1 MISRSVAAWHHVT
14 RFVFLI
20 FVCLALSS
28 IFPLE
33 ALAQN
38 TPPVVQVNAG
48 LTLDEGTSATIGPSL
63 LLVTDAEQGADSLKY
78 TVETG
83 PTNGVLSSSTFTQDD
98 IDNYLIS
105 YTHDGSETTIDYFT
119 FSVIDG
125 AGGTISSTPFV
136 ISVTPVSD
144 APILSVNNGLTLNE
158 GSYATICAGALQVTD
173 VDNSPSE
180 LTYTVTSTPGA
191 DGELT
196 LSGSPLTVSST
207 FTQADVD
214 ACLLSYSHNGD
225 DPVLDDAFSFNFH
238 DGETT
243 IPGNTFTITVQ
254 PVNDSPVLTVNNV
267 LTLDEGGSALIDSGL
282 LEVTDADNTIGQL
295 TYTVLSGPANGL
307 LSMTIFTQAQIN
319 SGSLSYTHDESETG
333 SDHFT
338 FSVNDGVGGSVQ
350 ATFVISITPAN
361 DDPVLAVNNGLTLNE
376 GSSAPI
382 GSGLLEVTDAE
393 QTAAQLTYTVISGPT
408 SGVLSPGT
416 FTQDDINNDLVSYTH
431 DGSETVSDDFT
442 FSVSDGVGGTVQSTF
457 VISITPL
464 NESPVLAVNNGLT
477 LNEGTIATICTSALQ
492 VTDVDNTPD
501 ELTYIVTGIP
511 GNGVLTLCGSPLTV
525 SSTFTQADV
534 DACFLSYA
542 HDGGETLSDAF
553 AFDFNDGETTI
564 PGNTFA
570 ISIQSVNDSPVLTVN
585 NGLTLDEG
593 SSAPIGSGLLEVT
606 DAEQTAAQLTY
617 TVIPGPTSGI
627 LSLTTFTQ
635 AQINSGSLSYAHNG
649 SETVSDDFSFS
660 VSDGV
665 GGTVQATF
673 VITVTPADDPPTL
686 TGSNS
691 LSVARGG
698 TETITRGQL
707 VADDPDTPSTG
718 LLYTVT
724 SPPSV
729 GSLVLDGSPDPS
741 TFTQDDIDYGRLKYD
756 HSGSSSTMDEFS
768 FTVSDQTTT
777 TGSYIFSITVLGPS
791 ADPPVISSIVDVG
804 NDQGRSVLITF
815 QKCGADT
822 SGSLT
827 PVLEYGAFRR
837 IDPLSSAGFET
848 ANYMPSFEGWVF
860 VGSVPANG
868 ESIYNI
874 VAPTLADS
882 TVGGGIHWSVFIIR
896 ALTAEPA
903 TYFDSAPDSG
913 YSIDNLA
920 PSIPLNLAYSVPG
933 ILTWDDVPDA
943 DFDFYTIY
951 GSSSDI
957 FDETAEVLGY
967 EIEPTFDVQVHTH
980 VHFFVTA
987 TDFSGNEGG
996 PASIANPTGVDG
1008 PPRVLEVS
1016 VSAYPNPFNP
1026 TTTILYTVK
1035 DVGPVTVAVYDAAGK
1050 LVETLLYNEYR
1061 EPNEYRLEYR
1071 PRGASGVYFVRLET
1085 GRMVR
1090 NTKIIL
1096 LK

>member
-361 DDPVLAVNNGLTLNE
+361 DDPVLAVNNGLTLN
-376 GSSAPI
+376 
-382 GSGLLEVTDAE
+382 
-393 QTAAQLTYTVISGPT
+393 
-408 SGVLSPGT
+408 
-416 FTQDDINNDLVSYTH
+416 
-431 DGSETVSDDFT
+431 
-442 FSVSDGVGGTVQSTF
+442 
-457 VISITPL
+457 
-464 NESPVLAVNNGLT
+464 
-477 LNEGTIATICTSALQ
+477 
-492 VTDVDNTPD
+492 
-501 ELTYIVTGIP
+501 
-511 GNGVLTLCGSPLTV
+511 
-525 SSTFTQADV
+525 
-534 DACFLSYA
+534 
-542 HDGGETLSDAF
+542 
-553 AFDFNDGETTI
+553 
-564 PGNTFA
+564 
-570 ISIQSVNDSPVLTVN
+570 
-585 NGLTLDEG
+585 EG

-1026 TTTILYTVK
+1026 
-1035 DVGPVTVAVYDAAGK
+1035 
-1050 LVETLLYNEYR
+1050 
-1061 EPNEYRLEYR
+1061 
-1071 PRGASGVYFVRLET
+1071 
-1085 GRMVR
+1085 
-1090 NTKIIL
+1090 
-1096 LK
+1096 